1 MFLTRIAPVLGVLL
15 LFLPVPATA
24 QDAPAS
30 PIPEWSSRLE
40 AAVQQLGDEQI
51 PDAALLRLRD
61 DLEALRR
68 DIRAWMAAQAPL
80 VDAARR
86 DLAALGDP
94 PAAGAE
100 PEEAE
105 RAALRADLTA
115 RLGAVNG
122 PFLEAGLLATRIDRA
137 VTQIG
142 DQRRKR
148 FADRLLSRGE
158 SPLSPGLLSRAI
170 PGLVAIAGSVVTTAL
185 SYSALAEAADAIR
198 GSVIA
203 LLAAAAGALILVWP
217 AFAWLR
223 RRYGGRGEKAPRS
236 FLYAMRA
243 AVVLG
248 ATGVVLPSLAAALLY
263 SAAVASGLLH
273 DAGTSIGLA
282 GLAGFA
288 LIVSTIA
295 LLRAFLPLS
304 PDWRVVPIPTHL
316 AIGLRRVVGA
326 LAVVFAIDL
335 VFAEII
341 ATFDARLSVT
351 QLVDYGLTVAVTV
364 LLMILL
370 SRRVYWVPD
379 DESGEP
385 RWPMLRFV
393 AIVALLAGPLLGAA
407 GFVPLGRLIATQ
419 AALSGGLIFA
429 LLTVRRLGR
438 ESVAWTASSESAAGK
453 RLRAFL
459 QEDEASAGRMA
470 FWFGLAFD
478 FVLLFAGVVAGLFVW
493 GADARDVGDW
503 TYRAF
508 FGFEVGRITFSLADV
523 VIAITLFAALFIA
536 ARFVRRLLTEKVLPQ
551 TQLDFGIRQSI
562 GTAAGYIGVV
572 IAAAVGIS
580 ALGLD
585 LSNLAIVAGA
595 LSVGIGF
602 GLQNVVNNFVSGL
615 ILLAERPVK
624 VGDWII
630 VGSLEG
636 TVKRI
641 NVRATEIETF
651 DRASVFVPN
660 SQLISEAVTNWTHA
674 DKLGRLR
681 IPVGVAYGSD
691 TRQVS
696 EILIRVARANPAV
709 MAQPEPSAVFA
720 GFGDSS
726 LDFELRCFIGDVNN
740 SIGTKSAL
748 CFAIDDAFRE
758 AGIEIPFPQR
768 DVHLKPEPPAANS

>member
-1 MFLTRIAPVLGVLL
+1 M
-15 LFLPVPATA
+15 
-24 QDAPAS
+24 
-30 PIPEWSSRLE
+30 
-40 AAVQQLGDEQI
+40 
-51 PDAALLRLRD
+51 
-61 DLEALRR
+61 
-68 DIRAWMAAQAPL
+68 
-80 VDAARR
+80 
-86 DLAALGDP
+86 
-94 PAAGAE
+94 
-100 PEEAE
+100 
-105 RAALRADLTA
+105 
-115 RLGAVNG
+115 
-122 PFLEAGLLATRIDRA
+122 
-137 VTQIG
+137 
-142 DQRRKR
+142 
-148 FADRLLSRGE
+148 
-158 SPLSPGLLSRAI
+158 
-170 PGLVAIAGSVVTTAL
+170 
-185 SYSALAEAADAIR
+185 
-198 GSVIA
+198 
-203 LLAAAAGALILVWP
+203 
-217 AFAWLR
+217 
-223 RRYGGRGEKAPRS
+223 
-236 FLYAMRA
+236 
-243 AVVLG
+243 
-248 ATGVVLPSLAAALLY
+248 
-263 SAAVASGLLH
+263 
-273 DAGTSIGLA
+273 
-282 GLAGFA
+282 
-288 LIVSTIA
+288 
-295 LLRAFLPLS
+295 
-304 PDWRVVPIPTHL
+304 
-316 AIGLRRVVGA
+316 
-326 LAVVFAIDL
+326 
-335 VFAEII
+335 
-341 ATFDARLSVT
+341 
-351 QLVDYGLTVAVTV
+351 
-364 LLMILL
+364 
-370 SRRVYWVPD
+370 
-379 DESGEP
+379 
-385 RWPMLRFV
+385 
-393 AIVALLAGPLLGAA
+393 
-407 GFVPLGRLIATQ
+407 
-419 AALSGGLIFA
+419 
-429 LLTVRRLGR
+429 
-438 ESVAWTASSESAAGK
+438 
-453 RLRAFL
+453 
-459 QEDEASAGRMA
+459 
-470 FWFGLAFD
+470 
-478 FVLLFAGVVAGLFVW
+478 LLFAGVVAGLFVW

-726 LDFELRCFIGDVNN
+726 LEFELRCFIGDVNN

>member
-1 MFLTRIAPVLGVLL
+1 M
-15 LFLPVPATA
+15 
-24 QDAPAS
+24 
-30 PIPEWSSRLE
+30 
-40 AAVQQLGDEQI
+40 
-51 PDAALLRLRD
+51 
-61 DLEALRR
+61 
-68 DIRAWMAAQAPL
+68 
-80 VDAARR
+80 
-86 DLAALGDP
+86 
-94 PAAGAE
+94 
-100 PEEAE
+100 
-105 RAALRADLTA
+105 
-115 RLGAVNG
+115 NG
-122 PFLEAGLLATRIDRA
+122 PVLEAGLLATRIDRA
-137 VTQIG
+137 VTQVG
-142 DQRRKR
+142 DIRRKR
-148 FADRLLSRGE
+148 FTDRLLARGE
-158 SPLSPGLLSRAI
+158 SPLSPGFLSRAA
-170 PGLVAIAGSVVTTAL
+170 PGLVAIAGSVTTTAL
-185 SYSALAEAADAIR
+185 SFAASAEAADAIR

-203 LLAAAAGALILVWP
+203 LMAAAAGALILVWP
-217 AFAWLR
+217 AFVWLR
-223 RRYGGRGEKAPRS
+223 RRYGGRGEAAPKN

-243 AVVLG
+243 AIVLW
-248 ATGVVLPSLAAALLY
+248 ATGVVLPSVAAALLY
-263 SAAVASGLLH
+263 TAAVTSGLLH
-273 DAGTSIGLA
+273 DSGTSIGLA

-304 PDWRVVPIPTHL
+304 PDWRVVPIPTPL
-316 AIGLRRVVGA
+316 AVGLRRVVAA
-326 LAVVFAIDL
+326 LAVVFAIDI

-351 QLVDYGLTVAVTV
+351 QLVDYGVTVAVT
-364 LLMILL
+364 LLLVILL
-370 SRRVYWVPD
+370 SRRVFWVPD
-379 DESGEP
+379 DESRAP
-385 RWPMLRFV
+385 RWRMLRFV
-393 AIVALLAGPLLGAA
+393 AAAGLLSAPLLGAA
-407 GFVPLGRLIATQ
+407 GYVALGQLIATQ
-419 AALSGGLIFA
+419 AALSGGLVFA

-438 ESVAWTASSESAAGK
+438 ESVAWTANSDTTAGR

-459 QEDEASAGRMA
+459 QEDDASSGRMA
-470 FWFGLAFD
+470 FWFGLTFD

-508 FGFEVGRITFSLADV
+508 FGFEIGRVTFSLADV

-536 ARFVRRLLTEKVLPQ
+536 TRFVRRLLTEKVLPQ

-562 GTAAGYIGVV
+562 GTATGYIGVV

-615 ILLAERPVK
+615 ILLVERPVK

-636 TVKRI
+636 TVRRI

-674 DKLGRLR
+674 DKLGRIR

-691 TRQVS
+691 PRQVS

-709 MAQPEPSAVFA
+709 LLRPEPSAVFA

-740 SIGTKSAL
+740 SISIKSEL
-748 CFAIDDAFRE
+748 CFAIDDAFRG

-768 DVHLKPEPPAANS
+768 DVHLKPQPPAETN